1 MTHDEMSLH
10 TRQAMTGSLKKFMEI
25 KPLSQITVSEIC
37 ADCNL
42 NRKTFYY
49 HFEDIYDLLRWMLEQ
64 EALTVVKQFHMPND
78 YDEVIS
84 FVIDYVDANSHIL
97 NCVYDAVGRE
107 GMKRFFFADFKT
119 CIDLLIEEAEQE
131 GSLTLEPNYK
141 QFLCDFYIN
150 ALTGILLDW
159 FLDRSIRTREEMTA
173 YLALSL
179 RVSINSAVAKGTALS
194 QTPG

>member
-1 MTHDEMSLH
+1 MTHEEMSRH
-10 TRQAMTGSLKKFMEI
+10 TRQAMTCSLKKFMEI

-37 ADCNL
+37 TDCNL

-49 HFEDIYDLLRWMLEQ
+49 HFEDIYDLLHWMLEQ
-64 EALTVVKQFHMPND
+64 EALTVVKQFHMPKD
-78 YDEVIS
+78 YEEVIS

-107 GMKRFFFADFKT
+107 GMKRFFFADFKAY
-119 CIDLLIEEAEQE
+119 ISLIIEESEKEA
-131 GSLTLEPNYK
+131 SLTLEPNYK

-159 FLDRSIRTREEMTA
+159 FTDRSIRTREEMTA
-173 YLALSL
+173 YLSLALKT
-179 RVSINSAVAKGTALS
+179 SIKSAVAEGAG
-194 QTPG
+194 Q

>member
-1 MTHDEMSLH
+1 MTHEEMSRH
-10 TRQAMTGSLKKFMEI
+10 TRQAMSSSLKKFMEQ

-49 HFEDIYDLLRWMLEQ
+49 HFEDIYDLLHWMLEQ
-64 EALTVVKQFHMPND
+64 EALTVVKQFHMPKN

-97 NCVYDAVGRE
+97 NCVYDSVGRE
-107 GMKRFFFADFKT
+107 GMKRFFISDFKMY
-119 CIDLLIEEAEQE
+119 IGLLIEEAEQE
-131 GSLTLEPNYK
+131 AALTLASSYR

-173 YLALSL
+173 YLTLALKA
-179 RVSINSAVAKGTALS
+179 SIKSAVVESAGH
-194 QTPG
+194 QTC